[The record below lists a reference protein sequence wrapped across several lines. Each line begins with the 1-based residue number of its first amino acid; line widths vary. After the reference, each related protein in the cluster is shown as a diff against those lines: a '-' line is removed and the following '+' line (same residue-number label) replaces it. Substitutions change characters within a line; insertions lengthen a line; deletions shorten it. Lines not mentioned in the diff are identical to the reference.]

1 MTPARGKTTIFDAI
15 TFALYGLPAARA
27 GKADMPAPSIPKD
40 TDPTFVELNFAYDN
54 KKYTVRRNPE
64 YTRAKA
70 RGGTTKQAADA
81 QFTYP
86 DGRIVTKVKDVDRA
100 VQEVI
105 GLTRDQ
111 FSQICMISPREFL
124 EAAAGGYQGAPE
136 YLSGYFL
143 ALVYMTPCKRT
154 EGPGE
159 PGQDP
164 TGSRRRQHPAVCGRD
179 RLP

>member
-1 MTPARGKTTIFDAI
+1 
-15 TFALYGLPAARA
+15 
-27 GKADMPAPSIPKD
+27 DMLRSKYTKD

-70 RGGTTKQAADA
+70 RGAGTTKQAADA

-111 FSQICMISPREFL
+111 FSQICMISQGEFRKL
-124 EAAAGGYQGAPE
+124 LQADTKE
-136 YLSGYFL
+136 
-143 ALVYMTPCKRT
+143 
-154 EGPGE
+154 
-159 PGQDP
+159 
-164 TGSRRRQHPAVCGRD
+164 RQNIFRD
-179 RLP
+179 IFG